1 MVGYFDHPAGT
12 MYTCD
17 DEYPDTLHG
26 GRANQD
32 GRLFYSVEAR
42 CGFLKCP
49 PYVERREL
57 VCAVCFKEKILL
69 NHEPPVKPWDI
80 RETFLL

>member
-1 MVGYFDHPAGT
+1 MVGYYDHPAGT

-17 DEYPDTLHG
+17 DEYPDTLNG

-57 VCAVCFKEKILL
+57 VCAVCFKE
-69 NHEPPVKPWDI
+69 
-80 RETFLL
+80 